1 MLSSRFARVTSA
13 LACLILASSAL
24 ATDTIVNTSAG
35 LRNAFNAAQ
44 PGDRILMAPG
54 TYTDTVYVDGT
65 TGGTPDKPIII
76 CAQDPKNPPV
86 FDLVASG
93 GGLMTYGVS
102 NFVFDGIILKTA
114 GAAVSNGFQV
124 TFGHNVVLKNFYNV
138 DTGTGSGN
146 SAIKFTGC
154 NNFLMYNVNTVRW
167 GLCGVDMVGSAQG
180 LFMNNKI
187 SNTLNAS
194 SGGVGIQA
202 KGGSFD
208 IGMYNNTMTDCGNRV
223 FNFGGSTGSSYFH
236 QGNLALGWENYDTVA
251 MGNTIVRGSYP
262 VSFSDCNNGHFEY
275 NTVVNPA
282 NAFLRILNESPGV
295 APNPS
300 ANGLYSHNLVQYT
313 SVGESVN
320 GSGGIQSSFT
330 FDGNYWYKTTNP
342 AASVP
347 NLVGTQINNV
357 GGTNPQLD
365 ANYDPQYTPAK
376 AYGADAAGKKA
387 AWLTE
392 VNKFQWSWDVAQ
404 SYLPQAQP
412 GATADGSGVTFDA
425 SASGLGA
432 SSYGSN
438 TLFSYGWDMN
448 NDGVADVLGT
458 SPMISMSYADLA
470 SRFGIT
476 QGTYNIGLI
485 VSVTNELGVV
495 VPSDEITTVIT
506 VPEPMTLALLGMS
519 GLAMLRRRK

>member
-1 MLSSRFARVTSA
+1 MLKAPRAAVVFAFVCFVA
-13 LACLILASSAL
+13 AASAL
-24 ATDTIVNTSAG
+24 ATDTVVNTSAS

-54 TYTDTVYVDGT
+54 TYTDTMYVDGT

-76 CAQDPKNPPV
+76 CAQDPLNPPV
-86 FDLVASG
+86 FNLG
-93 GGLMTYGVS
+93 PGKMFMTDHVS
-102 NFVFDGIILKTA
+102 NFVIDGLVLKTA
-114 GAAVSNGFQV
+114 DAINGIQIAW
-124 TFGHNVVLKNFYNV
+124 GQNVVLKNFKQI
-138 DTGTGSGN
+138 DTGTAVGN
-146 SAIKFTGC
+146 SAIKFSVCT
-154 NNFLMYNVNTVRW
+154 NFLMYNMEAVRW
-167 GLCGVDMVGSAQG
+167 GDSGVDMVACAKG
-180 LFMNNKI
+180 LMMNNHMTN
-187 SNTLNAS
+187 SNINS
-194 SGGVGIQA
+194 NNGFQA
-202 KGGSFD
+202 KGGSFN
-208 IGMYNNTMTDCGNRV
+208 IGEYNNVLKDCGNRV
-223 FNFGGSTGSSYFH
+223 LNMGQSTGAPYFY
-236 QGNLALGWENYDTVA
+236 QGNYGWECYDSVA
-251 MGNTIVRGSYP
+251 MGNKLIGCTYPLSY
-262 VSFSDCNNGHFEY
+262 SNANNIRFDY
-275 NTVVNPA
+275 NTVVGPK
-282 NAFLRILNESPGV
+282 NALLRILSEST
-295 APNPS
+295 AATNPS
-300 ANGLYSHNLVQYT
+300 SNGSYSHNLVQYG
-313 SVGESVN
+313 SLYEYVN
-320 GSGGIQSSFT
+320 MGSNTNPGSFT
-330 FDGNYWYKTTNP
+330 FDGNYWYRTTNP
-342 AASVP
+342 AGSIP
-347 NLVGTQINNV
+347 PLVGTQINNV

-365 ANYDPQYTPAK
+365 ANYDPQYDPAK
-376 AYGADAAGKKA
+376 AYGADAPGKNA
-387 AWLTE
+387 AWLTQ